1 MSSDDIMKQIE
12 AHIAKPMPRDVAI
25 EFLDHLIM
33 QLQMRRAGLKSMADK
48 GASPPSA
55 SPPSARNAITSTSST
70 TGKKRK

>member
-55 SPPSARNAITSTSST
+55 RNAITSTSST